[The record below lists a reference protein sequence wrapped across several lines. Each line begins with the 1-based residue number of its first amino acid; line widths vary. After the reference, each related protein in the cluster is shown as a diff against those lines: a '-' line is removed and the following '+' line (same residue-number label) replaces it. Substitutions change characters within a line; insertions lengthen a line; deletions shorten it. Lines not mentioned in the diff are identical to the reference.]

1 MTYTQAAILGIVQ
14 GLAEFLPIRGIICAV
29 MGLTMAAALVFIG
42 GNREAVSRIYN
53 TED

>member
-1 MTYTQAAILGIVQ
+1 MVAGQLIAGA
-14 GLAEFLPIRGIICAV
+14 LAEFLPIRGIVSGV
-29 MGLTMAAALVFIG
+29 MGLTVAAALVFIG